1 MKKVLIGIGVLL
13 VIAAVAITLVVENLG
28 TLIKKGIETAGPAI
42 LQAEVKVDKVAI
54 SLSSGS
60 GELDGFMVGN
70 PAGFTTPYAFD
81 MDRIKIQLDPK
92 SLTTDTVHIKQ
103 ILIEGPRIN
112 YEGAIGKSNLNQ
124 LQANA
129 EAYIAKRGGSK
140 EKVAKKGKPG
150 KTVIIDSLKITG
162 GEASLSMNLLQG
174 KKVTVPLPVIEM
186 KDIGKEQET
195 SFAGVLKAVLAEVN
209 RSLVPVIQSKLSNLA
224 LPGALQQGTSKVQQ
238 ETQKGLDK
246 FKGILGK

>member
-13 VIAAVAITLVVENLG
+13 VIAAVAITLVVENLD

-60 GELDGFMVGN
+60 GELDGFMVDN
-70 PAGFTTPYAFD
+70 PVGFTTPYAFD

-92 SLTTDTVHIKQ
+92 SVTTDTVHIKQ
-103 ILIEGPRIN
+103 ILIEGPKIN

-129 EAYIAKRGGSK
+129 EAYIAKRGGTK
-140 EKVAKKGKPG
+140 EKVAKKEKPG
-150 KTVIIDSLKITG
+150 KAVIIDSLKIIG

-174 KKVTVPLPVIEM
+174 KKVTVPLPEIEM

-195 SFAGVLKAVLAEVN
+195 SFAGVLKAVLTEVN

>member
-1 MKKVLIGIGVLL
+1 MKKALIGIGVLL

-92 SLTTDTVHIKQ
+92 SVTTDTVHIKQ
-103 ILIEGPRIN
+103 ILIAGPRIN
-112 YEGAIGKSNLNQ
+112 YEGAIGTSNLDQ
-124 LQANA
+124 LLANA
-129 EAYIAKRGGSK
+129 EAYIAKRGGTK
-140 EKVAKKGKPG
+140 EKVAKEGKPG
-150 KTVIIDSLKITG
+150 KAVIIDSLKITG
-162 GEASLSMNLLQG
+162 GEANLSMNLLQG
-174 KKVTVPLPVIEM
+174 KKETVSLPAIEM

-195 SFAGVLKAVLAEVN
+195 SFAGVLKAVLTEVN
-209 RSLVPVIQSKLSNLA
+209 RALVPVIQSKLSNLA
-224 LPGALQQGTSKVQQ
+224 LPGALQQGTGTVQQ
-238 ETQKGLDK
+238 ETQKGQDK
-246 FKGILGK
+246 FKGVLGK